1 MKLRLLFIFTILM
14 LALSQALDAQKVI
27 LLQKPGTTKRFMFK
41 TGDNITVM
49 MGNPEFI
56 AGGVITYIDDTLC
69 IVNKNYTIPFASVK
83 EVKIT
88 RHFLNSAWR
97 KMFLVPVVYSG
108 ISLINRGIHKEKPLI
123 DNTILIAGGSFIAL
137 GSAAYLLRYRH
148 CKMDNGWKLKVLD
161 FDVYKDNYR
170 PKE

>member
-1 MKLRLLFIFTILM
+1 MKLRLVFIFTILI
-14 LALSQALDAQKVI
+14 LVFCQALDAQKVI

-69 IVNKNYTIPFASVK
+69 IVNKNFTIPLSSVK
-83 EVKIT
+83 EVKLT
-88 RHFLNSAWR
+88 RHFLNSVWR
-97 KMFLVPVVYSG
+97 MMFLIPVVYTG
-108 ISLINRGIHKEKPLI
+108 ISIINRGIHDEKPLL
-123 DNTILIAGGSFIAL
+123 DNTIPIVGGSFIAL

-148 CKMDNGWKLKVLD
+148 CKIDHGWKLKVLD
-161 FDVYKDNYR
+161 FDIYKDSYR